1 MDEKIMPVEKKIK
14 KTEKTEIIVPKQNQE
29 SERERTFNQQS
40 INWLVTMIVV
50 VFGWMIAS
58 ILGTV
63 SLLGLIIWLLQKIIG
78 V

>member
-1 MDEKIMPVEKKIK
+1 MPVEKKIK